1 MLQGT
6 KKKVDSFF
14 QGNFT
19 PSIYTGDEMKI
30 ETMLLLEVQQN
41 LTSQISIRHVT
52 SIRDSKD
59 SQLCFYDKGQ
69 VCNLKKLV

>member
-1 MLQGT
+1 
-6 KKKVDSFF
+6 
-14 QGNFT
+14 
-19 PSIYTGDEMKI
+19 MKI